1 MADMTTA
8 KRLAAYRDE
17 LLAEGFHPA
26 EVARFLE
33 TAAPSLA
40 EDIEVQAD
48 LDDRPP
54 LGEVRVRIVPHLE
67 EGDLERVAERVQHT
81 VEEAAKQ

>member
-17 LLAEGFHPA
+17 LLAEGFHA
-26 EVARFLE
+26 SEVAQFLE
-33 TAAPSLA
+33 SAAPSLA

-48 LDDRPP
+48 LDDRTP
-54 LGEVRVRIVPHLE
+54 LGEVRVRIVPHLND
-67 EGDLERVAERVQHT
+67 GDLERVAERVQRT
-81 VEEAAKQ
+81 VEEAAQ

>member
-1 MADMTTA
+1 MADLTTA
-8 KRLAAYRDE
+8 QRLAAYRTE
-17 LLAEGFHPA
+17 LLEAGFAES

-33 TAAPSLA
+33 TAAPSLI

-54 LGEVRVRIVPHLE
+54 LGEVRVRMVPHLE
-67 EGDLERVAERVQHT
+67 EGDLERVAERVQRT
-81 VEEAAKQ
+81 VEDAAE